1 MLRLRFA
8 PVRRRALSG
17 WRKSG
22 GSRSSAGG
30 HNRLHR
36 RKGDPVRSVPAAFGL
51 STWRRQLVAC
61 ALATLGAALLATG
74 PAVASHGNADDASPN
89 MLHVANLPPPPQFI
103 EGPANETRVNS
114 DLAFW
119 QAGGVRGRHHDLLA
133 QGNYDGFRLVDIKD
147 PSDPEQ
153 VAVMECRA
161 NQGDVSFYKA
171 RNRLLLIQSI
181 DRPQTSDNCATARD
195 TGVSPGTNPITG
207 LPGVFQTPGF
217 EGLRIFDV
225 TRPESPVHIASVP
238 TACGSHTHTTIPD
251 ERDQQ
256 GVVYVSS
263 YPLGGSVTPAE
274 SDFGGPRCTPP
285 HAKISIVQIPDEDPA
300 NPIVKEQPLHADT
313 LPYSGSTG
321 AGGSLAVGCHDIT
334 AFRES
339 RGSSSRNRRVAG
351 AACLEEGQLWDIS
364 DPENP
369 TTLTAHSHIRNPFV
383 TPNGLFHTAS
393 FTYDGE
399 IVLFTDEH
407 QGGGAHGCDGP
418 QDTRGNVWF
427 YKNVPPGTE
436 PVPLYG
442 RYMIPRPQPASDICS
457 LHNGN
462 VIPVGDESDGYFGV
476 SSLYQGGTTVF
487 DFTGVQDNPEIVLPE
502 GQQPAQAPPLV
513 AGEVAY
519 FDAKNDPPAPI
530 GYDDVWSSYWHND
543 FVYASSGRVQA
554 GRPGNRGLDV
564 YMLLGRNG
572 RLVDRDGNPAVGAGE
587 EDAPGVKQFTA
598 RDFRYQNPQTQDT
611 FQAVSH
617 GR

>member
-1 MLRLRFA
+1 M
-8 PVRRRALSG
+8 
-17 WRKSG
+17 
-22 GSRSSAGG
+22 
-30 HNRLHR
+30 HR
-36 RKGDPVRSVPAAFGL
+36 NGFG
-51 STWRRQLVAC
+51 A
-61 ALATLGAALLATG
+61 AALLAVFGLLALAG
-74 PAVASHGNADDASPN
+74 PASSDHGNVDDASPN
-89 MLHVANLPPPPQFI
+89 MLHVANLPPPPEFLV
-103 EGPANETRVNS
+103 GPANETRVNS

-147 PSDPEQ
+147 PDNPVEVS
-153 VAVMECRA
+153 VVECRA

-181 DRPQTSDNCATARD
+181 DRPQTSADCATARD
-195 TGVSPGTNPITG
+195 TGVSPGTNPVTG

-225 TRPESPVHIASVP
+225 TRPEAPRHIASVP

-251 ERDQQ
+251 QRDQQ

-285 HAKISIVQIPDEDPA
+285 HARISIVQIPDDSPETPT
-300 NPIVKEQPLHADT
+300 VKEQPLHADT
-313 LPYSGSTG
+313 LPFSGAGGT
-321 AGGSLAVGCHDIT
+321 GGSLAVGCHDIT
-334 AFRES
+334 AFYGTQS
-339 RGSSSRNRRVAG
+339 ANAGQNFQRRPKFHVAG
-351 AACLEEGQLWDIS
+351 AACLEEGQLWDIT

-369 TTLTAHSHIRNPFV
+369 TTLTTHSHIRNPFITSGV
-383 TPNGLFHTAS
+383 PGTFRGLFHTAS

-399 IVLFTDEH
+399 VVLFTDEWE
-407 QGGGAHGCDGP
+407 GGGAHGCDGP

-427 YKNVPPGTE
+427 YKNVAPGTE

-462 VIPVGDESDGYFGV
+462 VISVSDESDGYFGV

-487 DFTGVQDNPEIVLPE
+487 DFTGVQEFPEIVLPDP
-502 GQQPAQAPPLV
+502 PASPPVPPLV
-513 AGEVAY
+513 AREVAY
-519 FDAKNDPPAPI
+519 FDAKNDPPAPR

-543 FVYASSGRVQA
+543 YIYASSGREQA

-564 YMLLGRNG
+564 YLLLGRNG
-572 RLVDRDGNPAVGAGE
+572 RLVDRSTGMPTVGAGQ
-587 EDAPGVKQFTA
+587 EDDRGVRQFTA